1 MVFHF
6 WYFDSPVNR
15 PRFQYRPP
23 NFSAPPLSGAPEAR
37 FTPAPADGVLPD
49 GFFSTTNLPTYVK
62 LPPPTGWRRPR
73 LPRMDCVIVQAG
85 PDDLV
90 VSEPR
95 RVRRGDNVAVGA
107 AEDGSEGI
115 FVHVEGFLGGT
126 HSPNEFR
133 FMAAEV
139 SRERPVDYGVLAQL
153 LGEEKERGGKMLW
166 VIGPALVHARAREDM
181 IWFIENGYVSVL
193 FGGNAVA
200 VHDLEAAI
208 FGTTLGMSS
217 SGESVEGGHGL
228 HMRAINAIRRAGSIE
243 KAVGQGI
250 AKSGIMHALVT
261 HRIPYVLAGSIRDDG
276 PLPDVIPDTLA
287 AQDAMR
293 SYTAVAT
300 FAVFV
305 ATALH
310 AIAVGNMLPAF
321 VDSRVT
327 EDIRPLTTICVDQTE
342 FVVTKLRDRGTHQ
355 AYGVVTNAQD
365 FMHVLRFYVERWQ
378 QANQTV
384 RTPAPSS
391 R

>member
-1 MVFHF
+1 M
-6 WYFDSPVNR
+6 SR

-23 NFSAPPLSGAPEAR
+23 NFAAPPLSGAPDAR

-62 LPPPTGWRRPR
+62 LPGDWRRPR
-73 LPRMDCVIVQAG
+73 LPRMDCVIARNG
-85 PDDLV
+85 DDLV
-90 VSEPR
+90 TTEPR
-95 RVRRGDNVAVGA
+95 RVRRGDKVAMGSS
-107 AEDGSEGI
+107 EDGTEGI
-115 FVHVEGFLGGT
+115 YVHAEGFLGKT
-126 HSPNEFR
+126 HSPNEFG
-133 FMAAEV
+133 FMQTEV

-153 LGEEKERGGKMLW
+153 LGEEKQRGGKILW

-181 IWFIENGYVSVL
+181 IWFIENGYCQAL
-193 FGGNAVA
+193 LGGNAVA

-217 SGESVEGGHGL
+217 SGEGVEGGHAL
-228 HMRAINAIRRAGSIE
+228 HMRAINTVRRAGSIAA
-243 KAVGQGI
+243 AVQQGI
-250 AKSGIMHALVT
+250 ATSGIMHALVT
-261 HRIPYVLAGSIRDDG
+261 RGVPYVLAGSIRDDG

-293 SYTAVAT
+293 AFTAVAT

-321 VDSRVT
+321 VDAADPADV
-327 EDIRPLTTICVDQTE
+327 RPLTTVCVDQTE
-342 FVVTKLRDRGTHQ
+342 FVVNKLRDRGTHQ

-378 QANQTV
+378 QATPV